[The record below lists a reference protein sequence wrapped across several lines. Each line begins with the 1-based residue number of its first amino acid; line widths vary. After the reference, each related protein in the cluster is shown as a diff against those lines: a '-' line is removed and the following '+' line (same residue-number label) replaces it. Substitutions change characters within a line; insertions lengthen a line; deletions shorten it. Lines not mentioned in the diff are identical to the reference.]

1 MVRSLVDTVMA
12 FAFARAAPKTTEEQM
27 IAQHAK
33 HTVLVPILGDDISDD
48 TFAKARALLARPD
61 SQLVLLHVSSADDL
75 VDACRV
81 KPITTAEPRWHRL
94 ASMVPPD
101 RTFIDAVV
109 GDPTT
114 EILAEADRFHSDA
127 IVF

>member
-1 MVRSLVDTVMA
+1 
-12 FAFARAAPKTTEEQM
+12 M

-75 VDACRV
+75 VAACRV

>member
-1 MVRSLVDTVMA
+1 
-12 FAFARAAPKTTEEQM
+12 M
-27 IAQHAK
+27 IAHHAK

-48 TFAKARALLARPD
+48 TFAKARSLLARPD
-61 SQLVLLHVSSADDL
+61 SQLVLLHVSSADEL
-75 VDACRV
+75 VAACRV
-81 KPITTAEPRWHRL
+81 NPTTTAEPRWHQL

-114 EILAEADRFHSDA
+114 EILAEAERFHTDA
-127 IVF
+127 ILV